1 MASRVGHDLVDRAMK
16 RSLLAYAR
24 AVLNGDQTLLALDCP
39 MLLWEVG
46 ERSPEAVAESLVT
59 ANDGTS
65 QAGPRPD
72 NPLVLPLRS
81 EGTPTSAGGIS
92 IGRSESNDVVIENPS
107 VSRFHALIHRDL
119 RTQTWTLTDAS
130 SRNGTWV
137 EGKRVGQDQA
147 VPLPDGAALRLGDAV
162 LRFYLPQSFYEYVK
176 RKLETS

>member
-1 MASRVGHDLVDRAMK
+1 MIAEDRAMK

-24 AVLNGDQTLLALDCP
+24 AVLNGDQTLTALDCP

-46 ERSPEAVAESLVT
+46 ERTPEAVAESLVT

-65 QAGPRPD
+65 QVGPRPD
-72 NPLVLPLRS
+72 NPLVLPLRT
-81 EGTPTSAGGIS
+81 EGTPSSGGGVS

-107 VSRFHALIHRDL
+107 VSRFHALIHRDV
-119 RTQTWTLTDAS
+119 RTQTWTISDAG

-137 EGKRVGQDQA
+137 EGKRVEPDHA
-147 VPLPDGAALRLGDAV
+147 VTLTDGCTLRVGDAV
-162 LRFYLPQSFYEYVK
+162 LRFYLPQSFYEYVQ